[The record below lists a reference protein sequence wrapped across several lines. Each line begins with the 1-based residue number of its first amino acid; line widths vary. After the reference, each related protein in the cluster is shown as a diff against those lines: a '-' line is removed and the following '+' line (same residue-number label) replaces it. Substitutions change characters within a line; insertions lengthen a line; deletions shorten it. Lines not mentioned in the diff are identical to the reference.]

1 MLRTISVRG
10 ASLLGLVAFVFVTG
24 AVSIFRAAGSSA
36 PATQPIA
43 FNHRK
48 HVKDLDLACSS
59 CHQFYETETFSGL
72 PDAEVCSTCH
82 AEQQGKSKEEEK
94 LVKLLK
100 AGAPLQWASLFRQP
114 AHVFYSHRR
123 HVVAAKIE
131 CAVCHGSEMKMGPST
146 GSARS
151 GRCVCARSSM
161 AWRATLAPMAPA
173 KSSGGSGP
181 GAAARA

>member
-10 ASLLGLVAFVFVTG
+10 ASLLGLVAFLFVTG
-24 AVSIFRAAGSSA
+24 AVSVFRAAGA
-36 PATQPIA
+36 PTPVAQPIA

-72 PDAEVCSTCH
+72 PDAEVCATCH
-82 AEQQGKSKEEEK
+82 SEPQGKSKEEER

-100 AGAPLQWASLFRQP
+100 TGSGLQWASLFRQP

-131 CAVCHGSEMKMGPST
+131 CAVCHGSIAQTTAPPQ
-146 GSARS
+146 SARKLRMQDCLDCHQKS
-151 GRCVCARSSM
+151 GVPTDCTACHR
-161 AWRATLAPMAPA
+161 
-173 KSSGGSGP
+173 
-181 GAAARA
+181 